1 MLWPTICID
10 NFFNNPE
17 QVIKFS
23 KTLKY
28 EKSHD
33 GKWPGER
40 SNMINIL
47 DKGFINTTTK
57 KIMAVLFPV
66 NYKNMTWNL
75 ELYFQKINGK
85 LYKNKGW
92 VHNDAPQEF
101 TAIIYLSNHKE
112 CGTSLYV
119 PKNFFSDSINGNFK
133 EKYYMNIEEQ
143 IDVNKYLDENN
154 NRFEKTLTIN
164 SKFNRL
170 IIFDSNNFH
179 AAEQFNEESI
189 EEERLTLICFFTNIS
204 GNINKYPIS
213 EMRRIEI

>member
-1 MLWPTICID
+1 
-10 NFFNNPE
+10 
-17 QVIKFS
+17 
-23 KTLKY
+23 
-28 EKSHD
+28 
-33 GKWPGER
+33 
-40 SNMINIL
+40 MINIL